1 VCDVVGE
8 LDRHGVRIHYDI
20 AGRGPT
26 VLATHGFASSSHAYA
41 PVVPALSARHRVVT
55 WDLRGHAG
63 SDSPDD
69 VSVYSVSASV
79 GDMLA
84 LLDATETER
93 AVLMGHSLGGFL
105 SLELE
110 RTHRDRVA
118 ALVLVGT
125 GPGFRNPTA
134 RDDWNAMAGRFADV
148 LETKGIAGLRVGEEV
163 RADVHRSAA
172 GLAHAARGI
181 LCQRDASVL
190 EHLPDIHVPVLVIVG
205 ENDANFLRGSQY
217 LADKIPGAQRV
228 EIAGA
233 GHAPMLTHA
242 DAFSAAVLP
251 FLEQVA

>member
-1 VCDVVGE
+1 MSG
-8 LDRHGVRIHYDI
+8 LDRHGVTIHYEVT
-20 AGRGPT
+20 GRGPT

-41 PVVPALSARHRVVT
+41 PVVPALSSRHRVVT
-55 WDLRGHAG
+55 WDLRGHAA

-69 VSVYSVSASV
+69 ASSYSVSASV

-110 RTHRDRVA
+110 RTHHDRVA

-125 GPGFRNPTA
+125 GPGFRKPAA
-134 RDDWNAMAGRFADV
+134 RDDWNAMADRFADV
-148 LETKGIAGLRVGEEV
+148 LETKGVAGLRAGEEV
-163 RADVHRSAA
+163 RADVHRSAG

-181 LCQRDASVL
+181 LHQRDASVL
-190 EHLPDIHVPVLVIVG
+190 EHLPEIRVPVLVVVG
-205 ENDANFLRGSQY
+205 ENDANFLRGSRY
-217 LADKIPGAQRV
+217 LADKIPGAQYA

-233 GHAPMLTHA
+233 AHAPMLTHTE
-242 DAFSAAVLP
+242 AFSAAVVA
-251 FLEQVA
+251 FLDQLA